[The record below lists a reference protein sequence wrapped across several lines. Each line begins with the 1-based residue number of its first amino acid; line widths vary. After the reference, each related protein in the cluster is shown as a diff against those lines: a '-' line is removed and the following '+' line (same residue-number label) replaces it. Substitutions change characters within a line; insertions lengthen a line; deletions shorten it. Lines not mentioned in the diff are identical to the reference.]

1 MEPALKQG
9 PVFLMNIETFKKKYD
24 KFLEFILFIM
34 MISLAAVVI
43 MGVSFRWAGSAL
55 VWYDEVAAVQ
65 LAWLTYYGSAYAALK
80 GGHISVP
87 SILRSFPLGLRRV
100 LFFISKFFIYGFF
113 AMLTFYGFKVMYL
126 IQGETLTTLEW
137 VPQPFAQS
145 VIPIASILFIISET
159 LNFKNSYQQMMEGK
173 IVGGE
178 E

>member
-1 MEPALKQG
+1 MTLQKFINSYEKILK
-9 PVFLMNIETFKKKYD
+9 L
-24 KFLEFILFIM
+24 ILFIM
-34 MISLAAVVI
+34 MVALAVTVLL
-43 MGVSFRWAGSAL
+43 GVTFRFAGSAL

-87 SILRSFPLGLRRV
+87 SILRSFPLGIRRV
-100 LFFISKFFIYGFF
+100 LFFVSKFFIYAFF